1 MCVFCRII
9 EGELPASVVHEDEIV
24 LAFLDIHPITPGHVL
39 VIPKFHAESL
49 VDLPEHDARHMMYV
63 GQMVDKALRA
73 SSFQCEGVNL
83 FLADGRAAGQEVD
96 HVHLHVFPRFSGDG
110 YKQHLIP
117 KLGGQVPRRV
127 LDEQATALRSVL

>member
-1 MCVFCRII
+1 MCVFCRIV
-9 EGELPASVVHEDEIV
+9 EGELPASVAYEDEIV

-117 KLGGQVPRRV
+117 KLGGQAPRRV
-127 LDEQATALRSVL
+127 LDEQAAALRSVL